1 MSRFAKR
8 SSTRSF
14 DSVRP
19 IESLEGRQMFT
30 VTPAFIAP
38 STLTFVGDAAN
49 DTVTLYDNGNG
60 GISGYYTNA
69 GGTLSSFGVI
79 PGIQNIRVSL
89 GAGSDAFNYKLYGDM
104 TLGGARYV
112 NADLGKDNDV
122 ARFYADNDID
132 MGPNAYFDLGIQGN
146 TGDDVINAFYDGELD
161 GQLRLNLYG
170 WDRNDQIVTQAKM
183 QFGSTGT
190 FFARSYGGEGDDS
203 LDMIVRKENPFDTV
217 SINAG
222 VDGQG
227 HVFGDKATRT
237 PLAFDVNIEFL
248 TVIP

>member
-1 MSRFAKR
+1 MSRFAQR
-8 SSTRSF
+8 SSTKSY
-14 DSVRP
+14 SSARP

-38 STLTFVGDAAN
+38 NTLTFVGDAAN
-49 DTVTLYDNGNG
+49 DTVNLYDNGNG
-60 GISGYYTNA
+60 GISGSYTNA

-89 GAGSDAFNYKLYGDM
+89 GAGNDAFNYKLYGDM
-104 TLGGARYV
+104 LMGGARYV

-122 ARFYADNDID
+122 ARFRADGDID
-132 MGPNAYFDLGIQGN
+132 FGPNAYFDLGIQGS
-146 TGDDVINAFYDGELD
+146 TGDDYIDASYDGELD
-161 GQLRLNLYG
+161 GQLRLNFYG
-170 WDRNDQIVTQAKM
+170 WDGNDRIVTTAKT
-183 QFGSTGT
+183 QFGSTGV

-237 PLAFDVNIEFL
+237 PLAWDLGIEFL